1 MNQSETGNTIDNLDF
16 SNIDFDKLED
26 VTQCAAA
33 ICQAASDSGMF
44 ASAYPMGP
52 EFGQIRLS
60 ARKWLRE
67 VDDRL
72 NKSSPAEAL
81 EAIGSYDIIHRIGYG
96 APACPDTVNKHV
108 LRAFDAMIHGDRSV
122 DEYVLFRYISAGL
135 KRCDSVYFDRPLEW
149 HSLCLDRWHKQFRY
163 GTCLEKLSEY
173 DITQRV
179 SILLASDLWA
189 FETSNE
195 SAYKKCLFEANKH
208 MLSTLSR
215 VRS

>member
-1 MNQSETGNTIDNLDF
+1 MNQSETGNTTDNLDL

-26 VTQCAAA
+26 VTQCAAS

-44 ASAYPMGP
+44 ASAYPMAR
-52 EFGQIRLS
+52 EFGQILLS

-72 NKSSPAEAL
+72 NKLSPAEAL

-122 DEYVLFRYISAGL
+122 DEYVMYKTIAEGLRRRDSA
-135 KRCDSVYFDRPLEW
+135 YFDKPLSWMTTVEE
-149 HSLCLDRWHKQFRY
+149 RWYKEAKRGY
-163 GTCLEKLSEY
+163 ELSNLPAR
-173 DITQRV
+173 DIANRV
-179 SILLASDLWA
+179 AILLRADLTAYEGRNQSA
-189 FETSNE
+189 F
-195 SAYKKCLFEANKH
+195 KH
-208 MLSTLSR
+208 QLINQHGNCIL
-215 VRS
+215 